1 MTFCPIPY
9 YSALSFIK
17 TQKNMSEKGNFG
29 IVVSGG
35 PAPGINS
42 VIASVVVCAE
52 RAGYKTIGF
61 SGGFRGLVEA
71 DPKNIKELNSDRVAP
86 IANTGGSILRTSR
99 YNPLKEE
106 DRKQSLIANLR
117 ANKVDK
123 LVVIGGEGSAWVSHQ
138 LSEAYPAVRIAHI
151 PKTID
156 NDLIL
161 PNKHPSFGFETAR
174 YAGTKIMRTL
184 MAEAQTTSRWFVV
197 RTMGRKAGFLAL
209 GLGIAS
215 GAHLTL
221 IGEQFDENS
230 LTPKSIAE
238 IIMKSVQKRI
248 QEGYPWGTCI
258 LAEGIIDKFD
268 PERVAD
274 LDDCP
279 RDEVGRILLS
289 EVRLEDLV
297 AKELKKLEVQ
307 AGLNMRF
314 TPENIGYALRCREP
328 ISFDIEYTQF
338 LGYGAVKYLLEG
350 LGGFMVVRD
359 FDNLAYVPLSSMID
373 VNGSI
378 KSRQVDLNSHIYQA
392 ARTLMLGS

>member
-1 MTFCPIPY
+1 M
-9 YSALSFIK
+9 A
-17 TQKNMSEKGNFG
+17 EKGNFG

-42 VIASVVVCAE
+42 VIAAVTICAE

-61 SGGFRGLVEA
+61 SGGFRGIVEGEA
-71 DPKNIKELNSDRVAP
+71 KNIKHLNSERVLP

-99 YNPLKEE
+99 YNPIKEE
-106 DRKQSLIANLR
+106 DRKQKLIDNLR
-117 ANKVDK
+117 ANRVDK

-138 LSEAYPAVRIAHI
+138 LSESFPAIRIAHI

-174 YAGTKIMRTL
+174 YAGQKIMRTL

-215 GAHLTL
+215 GANLTL
-221 IGEQFDENS
+221 IGEQFEENS
-230 LTPKSIAE
+230 ITPKSIAE
-238 IIMKSVQKRI
+238 IIFKSVQKRMS
-248 QEGYPWGTCI
+248 EGHPWGCCI
-258 LAEGIIDKFD
+258 LAEGIIDKFNIASIED
-268 PERVAD
+268 MH
-274 LDDCP
+274 DCP

-297 AKELKKLEVQ
+297 ARELKKLGNE
-307 AGLNMRF
+307 AGLSMRF

-350 LGGFMVVRD
+350 LGGIMVVRD
-359 FDNLAYVPLSSMID
+359 FDNLAYVPLSSMVD
-373 VNGSI
+373 VNGLI

-392 ARTLMLGS
+392 AKTLMIS